1 MNHAGYRLD
10 IQPQHSMK
18 RCQRLNAAMENARRH
33 SYTGTTEVWQKFGRS
48 FGEVLEKLAM
58 NILVAID
65 LSAASSKVV
74 AAASR
79 VAEMSGAEVY
89 LLHVAEPEVD
99 YIGYEAGPAVL
110 RRQEAQDYQREH
122 EQVNG
127 YVKQLTDAGY
137 KAQAM
142 VVEGAMAKTTI
153 SEAKRLGSEWIVV
166 GSHGHGAVYDML
178 VGSHSAAL
186 MRKSPV
192 PVLVVPTR
200 D

>member
-1 MNHAGYRLD
+1 
-10 IQPQHSMK
+10 
-18 RCQRLNAAMENARRH
+18 
-33 SYTGTTEVWQKFGRS
+33 
-48 FGEVLEKLAM
+48 M

-65 LSAASSKVV
+65 LSAASKKVI
-74 AAASR
+74 AAAIR

-89 LLHVAEPEVD
+89 LLHVAEPEAD
-99 YIGYEAGPAVL
+99 YIGYEAGPEVL
-110 RRQEAQDYQREH
+110 RRQKAQDFQREH
-122 EQVNG
+122 DEIGRYIEQL
-127 YVKQLTDAGY
+127 KAAGI

-142 VVEGAMAKTTI
+142 VVEGAMAKTTVA
-153 SEAKRLGSEWIVV
+153 EAERLGSEWIVV